1 MVVPEKKNDAN
12 TNQVPAPFDRF
23 DVYGKANP
31 KYNLFS
37 VIDASVN
44 NCYDQGVCGSVPEN

>member
-1 MVVPEKKNDAN
+1 MVVPTKQEPKIHTDP
-12 TNQVPAPFDRF
+12 VPFERF

-37 VIDASVN
+37 ALDHPVN
-44 NCYDQGVCGSVPEN
+44 HWSDYGTCGSVPEN